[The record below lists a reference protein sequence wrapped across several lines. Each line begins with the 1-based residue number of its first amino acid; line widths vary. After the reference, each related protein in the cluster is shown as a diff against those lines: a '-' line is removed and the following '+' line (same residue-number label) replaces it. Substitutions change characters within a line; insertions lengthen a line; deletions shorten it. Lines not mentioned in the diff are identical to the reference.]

1 MTGSAHSFVLLDT
14 QCGSAC
20 LCTVAPMGG
29 IFAGASRGTKEAG
42 GVLVGATQRCQG
54 TTGPDGTLR
63 KSVRSLGA
71 YLRASKET
79 LGSLSYMPLLPGC
92 HEMIM
97 LCQMLPLQCGKTG
110 DGGVSLSSCLTVC
123 ARHFVMVMGR

>member
-1 MTGSAHSFVLLDT
+1 MVVP
-14 QCGSAC
+14 AC
-20 LCTVAPMGG
+20 VQWLQWEAYLQGPAGELRKQVASLWEPL
-29 IFAGASRGTKEAG
+29 RGVKEPQAQMEHDR
-42 GVLVGATQRCQG
+42 A
-54 TTGPDGTLR
+54 LR